1 MQIRV
6 IREYNSC
13 FINTARRFH
22 DCRLPIPEKKYTAKI
37 PPFTIDHS
45 PITDSCLPFAAYLCP
60 MLKTTLLNAVQAGAE
75 QLKHFFNGDFKISNK
90 EGINNLVTEA
100 DHASEK
106 AIIEAIKK
114 DFPDHFIL
122 SEETGEIPTQSEY
135 KWIIDPIDGTV
146 NFANGIP
153 ICCVS
158 IGLEKDGEMIL
169 GAVYNPLMN
178 EFFFAQK
185 GFGASL
191 NDKKILVSSKT
202 EVAKS
207 CLVTGF
213 PYTYL
218 DAPNGP
224 IQVFEKLI
232 RKGIPV
238 RRLGSAAIDLCW
250 VAAGRFDGFYE
261 HNLQAWDSAAGF
273 LIVEEAG
280 GKVTDFKGNYF
291 SPHQPHIIATN
302 GKIHDELLGV
312 VNGGT
317 VGE

>member
-1 MQIRV
+1 
-6 IREYNSC
+6 
-13 FINTARRFH
+13 
-22 DCRLPIPEKKYTAKI
+22 
-37 PPFTIDHS
+37 
-45 PITDSCLPFAAYLCP
+45 
-60 MLKTTLLNAVQAGAE
+60 MLKSTLLKATEAGANE
-75 QLKHFFNGDFKISNK
+75 LTRFFNGVFKISNK

-106 AIIEAIKK
+106 AIIDVIKK

-122 SEETGEIPTQSEY
+122 SEESGESGSPNEY

-158 IGLEKDGEMIL
+158 IAVEHNGDMIL
-169 GAVYNPLMN
+169 GAVYNPNMN
-178 EFFFAQK
+178 EFFFAEK
-185 GFGASL
+185 GCGATL
-191 NDKKILVSSKT
+191 NDKRITVSEKT
-202 EVAKS
+202 KLINS

-218 DAPNGP
+218 DEPNGP
-224 IQVFEKLI
+224 IQIFEKLI
-232 RKGIPV
+232 RQGIPV

-261 HNLQAWDSAAGF
+261 HNLSAWDSAAGF

-280 GKVTDFKGNYF
+280 GKVTDFKGNYY
-291 SPHQPHIIATN
+291 SPYQPHLVATN
-302 GKIHDELLGV
+302 QKIHDELLSV
-312 VNGGT
+312 VNGGD
-317 VGE
+317 VVSLKAQEISSI

>member
-1 MQIRV
+1 
-6 IREYNSC
+6 
-13 FINTARRFH
+13 
-22 DCRLPIPEKKYTAKI
+22 
-37 PPFTIDHS
+37 
-45 PITDSCLPFAAYLCP
+45 
-60 MLKTTLLNAVQAGAE
+60 MLKTTLLNAVQAGAV
-75 QLKHFFNGDFKISNK
+75 QLKHFFNGKFKISSK

-100 DHASEK
+100 DHAAEK
-106 AIIEAIKK
+106 AIIEVIQN
-114 DFPDHFIL
+114 DFPSHFIL
-122 SEETGEIPTQSEY
+122 SEETGEIKTSSEY

-153 ICCVS
+153 LCCVS
-158 IGLEKDGEMIL
+158 VGLEKEGKMIL
-169 GAVYNPLMN
+169 GAVYNPLMD
-178 EFFFAQK
+178 ELFFAQS

-191 NDKKILVSSKT
+191 NDKKITVSNKT
-202 EVAKS
+202 EVIKS

-224 IQVFEKLI
+224 LQIFEKLI

-273 LIVEEAG
+273 LIVQEAG
-280 GKVTDFKGNYF
+280 GIVTDFKGMAY
-291 SPHQPHIIATN
+291 SPYQPHILATN
-302 GKIHDELLGV
+302 GKIHEELLGIVNGSV
-312 VNGGT
+312 VN
-317 VGE
+317 